1 MQKWQCRVA
10 PSIGDLE
17 GTHHEV
23 WGTDEYTEPQ
33 RPCVFFGLY
42 GFNDF
47 FTLWRHTGRRAVLWA
62 GSDITHFR
70 NGYWLDEGGSI
81 RLDYKALSKWI
92 NETCENYVENV
103 AEQQDLK
110 ELGIDAIIV
119 PSFMG
124 NVDDFKL
131 EYTPSDKIKLYAS
144 VSGDNFDLYKW
155 NEIEELAKQNPDIE
169 FHLYGNNKAWHTT
182 NKNVI
187 VHGRVTK
194 QHMNDQ
200 IKKMHGGIRLLEH
213 DGFSE
218 VLAKSVLW
226 GQWPVSVIPYDH
238 MLRPEEIGTIQNK
251 TEPNI
256 AGREHYIK
264 ILNDYPWNDK
274 NNKSTH

>member
-23 WGTDEYTEPQ
+23 WGTEEYTEPQ

-47 FTLWRHTGRRAVLWA
+47 FTLWRHTGRRAILWA

-81 RLDYKALSKWI
+81 RLDYKALAKWM

-103 AEQQDLK
+103 AEQQDLQ
-110 ELGIDAIIV
+110 ELGIDTIII

-124 NVDDFKL
+124 DVS
-131 EYTPSDKIKLYAS
+131 EYTIEYQHNDTIKLYAS

-155 NEIEELAKQNPDIE
+155 NEIEELAEQNPEIE
-169 FHLYGNNKAWHTT
+169 FHLYGNRTPWNSP

-187 VHGRVTK
+187 VHGRITK
-194 QHMNDQ
+194 EHMNAQ
-200 IKKMHGGIRLLEH
+200 IKHMHGGIRLLEH

-218 VLAKSVLW
+218 IIAKSLLW
-226 GQWPVSVIPYDH
+226 GQYPISTIPYPHTLLPKD
-238 MLRPEEIGTIQNK
+238 IGTIRNK
-251 TEPNI
+251 ITPNTQ
-256 AGREHYIK
+256 GRDW
-264 ILNDYPWNDK
+264 ILNTVNKYPWNAK
-274 NNKSTH
+274 INQ